1 MNNDKE
7 ENMTSDMTLEGWI
20 NDKCSNWRDHYES
33 NYQQQHDEFYRIWR
47 GIWDKSDSM
56 RESERSRLICPATQ
70 QAVESSVA
78 EIEEATFGRGKF
90 FDIKDDF
97 QDSNS
102 ADIAIIRNQLEED
115 MHFAKARSSI
125 AECLLNAAI
134 FGTGIGE
141 LILDEVV
148 ELKTASQDQPEVGLT
163 AVGVEKRERV
173 LVRVDPIMPQNFLI
187 DPLAT
192 NIDDALGVA
201 IDKMVPMHS
210 VEQGIDSGIYRDVEI
225 ESMASESE
233 LEDASKINMSDT
245 GDMVRLTKYYGL
257 VPTYLLE
264 GEDKDGEEILDL
276 PSETE
281 MSYPGLEE
289 EGEELGEEETSST
302 YTEVIVVIAN
312 GDTVLK
318 VERNPYMK
326 KDRPVVAFAW
336 DTVPFK
342 FWGRGICEKA
352 YNSQK
357 ALDTEMRARIDALA
371 LTVHP
376 MMGVDASRMP
386 RGAKLE
392 VRPGKT
398 ILTNGNPREILN
410 PMHFGQLDQV
420 TFTQAAQ
427 LQTMVQQATGAIDS
441 AGIPGSINGTSTA
454 AGISMGLGAII
465 KRHKRTLINFQESFL
480 IPFVE
485 KAACR
490 YMQFEPEL
498 YPAKDYKFV
507 ASSSLGI
514 IAREYEVTQ
523 LVQLLQTMSPES
535 PMYPML
541 VESIVDNMG
550 LANREE
556 IIMQLQNVNKPNPEE
571 QQMQQMQ
578 QQMAMEQA
586 KSSIE
591 NLKAQTAEIVTR
603 IEQNRVET
611 QLLPIEQETKRMAA
625 LAKSVGMDEFEKLV
639 KYAELEL
646 KEKELDVKEKITDSQ
661 AKMAADNNA

>member
-1 MNNDKE
+1 
-7 ENMTSDMTLEGWI
+7 
-20 NDKCSNWRDHYES
+20 
-33 NYQQQHDEFYRIWR
+33 
-47 GIWDKSDSM
+47 
-56 RESERSRLICPATQ
+56 
-70 QAVESSVA
+70 
-78 EIEEATFGRGKF
+78 
-90 FDIKDDF
+90 
-97 QDSNS
+97 
-102 ADIAIIRNQLEED
+102 
-115 MHFAKARSSI
+115 
-125 AECLLNAAI
+125 
-134 FGTGIGE
+134 
-141 LILDEVV
+141 
-148 ELKTASQDQPEVGLT
+148 
-163 AVGVEKRERV
+163 
-173 LVRVDPIMPQNFLI
+173 
-187 DPLAT
+187 
-192 NIDDALGVA
+192 
-201 IDKMVPMHS
+201 
-210 VEQGIDSGIYRDVEI
+210 
-225 ESMASESE
+225 MASESE

-257 VPTYLLE
+257 VPTYLLD
-264 GEDKDGEEILDL
+264 GEDKDGEDILDL

-289 EGEELGEEETSST
+289 GGEELGEEETSST

-571 QQMQQMQ
+571 QQMQQIHH
-578 QQMAMEQA
+578 QMEMEQA

>member
-1 MNNDKE
+1 M
-7 ENMTSDMTLEGWI
+7 
-20 NDKCSNWRDHYES
+20 WRDHYQT
-33 NYQQQHDEFYRIWR
+33 NYQEIHDEYYRIWR

-56 RESERSRLICPATQ
+56 RDSERSKLISPATQ
-70 QAVESSVA
+70 QAVESAVA

-97 QDSNS
+97 QDNNP

-125 AECLLNAAI
+125 AECLLNSAI

-141 LILDEVV
+141 LILDEVT
-148 ELKTASQDQPEVGLT
+148 ELKTASQPQPEMGLT

-173 LVRVDPIMPQNFLI
+173 LVKIDPIMPQNFLI

-192 NIDDALGVA
+192 NVDDALGVA
-201 IDKMVPMHS
+201 IEKMVSMHS
-210 VEQGIDSGIYRDVEI
+210 IQQSIDSGIYRDVEI
-225 ESMASESE
+225 ESVASDSN
-233 LEDASKINMSDT
+233 LEDASKIAMSDT
-245 GDMVRLTKYYGL
+245 QDMVKLTKYYGL
-257 VPTYLLE
+257 VPTDLLE
-264 GEDKDGEEILDL
+264 DEDMPEDDE
-276 PSETE
+276 SEVVEFPTMME
-281 MSYPGLEE
+281 DE
-289 EGEELGEEETSST
+289 EGVKTS
-302 YTEVIVVIAN
+302 YTEAIVVIAN
-312 GDTVLK
+312 DDTVLK

-326 KDRPVVAFAW
+326 KDRPIIAFSW

-376 MMGVDASRMP
+376 MMGIDASRMP

-410 PMHFGQLDQV
+410 PMSFGQLDQV
-420 TFTQAAQ
+420 TFAQAQQ
-427 LQTMVQQATGAIDS
+427 LQTMVQQSTGAIDS
-441 AGIPGSINGTSTA
+441 AGIPGSINGEATA

-465 KRHKRTLINFQESFL
+465 KRHKRTLINFQENFL

-523 LVQLLQTMSPES
+523 LVQLLQTMSPDS

-550 LANREE
+550 LANREA
-556 IIMQLQNVNKPNPEE
+556 IIQQLQNVNKPNPEQ

-578 QQMAMEQA
+578 QQMAIEQA

-591 NLKAQTAEIVTR
+591 NLKAQTAEIVSR
-603 IEQNRVET
+603 IQQNNVET
-611 QLLPIEQETKRMAA
+611 QLLPIEEETKRIAA
-625 LAKSVGMDEFEKLV
+625 LAKSVGLDEFERLV

-646 KEKELDVKEKITDSQ
+646 KEKELDVKEKISESQ
-661 AKMAADNNA
+661 VKMASDNNS

>member
-1 MNNDKE
+1 MNDNDKLNDE
-7 ENMTSDMTLEGWI
+7 TLDSWVMA
-20 NDKCSNWRDHYES
+20 KCASWKQHYES
-33 NYQQQHDEFYRIWR
+33 NYQQQHDEYYRIWR

-56 RESERSRLICPATQ
+56 RQSERSRLISPATQ

-97 QDSNS
+97 QDKENS
-102 ADIAIIRNQLEED
+102 DIAFIRNQLEED
-115 MHFAKARSSI
+115 MGFAKARSSI

-148 ELKTASQDQPEVGLT
+148 ELKTASREQPDVGLL
-163 AVGVEKRERV
+163 AVGVEKRDRV
-173 LVRVDPIMPQNFLI
+173 LVRIDPIMPQNFLI

-192 NIDDALGVA
+192 NVDDALGVA

-210 VEQGIDSGIYRDVEI
+210 VKQGIDSGIYRDVEVT
-225 ESMASESE
+225 SSPSESS
-233 LEDASKINMSDT
+233 LEDASKIMLTDN

-257 VPTYLLE
+257 APTHLLE
-264 GEDKDGEEILDL
+264 GKDSENEDALDL
-276 PSETE
+276 PSEE
-281 MSYPGLEE
+281 GNPIINELEADDSY
-289 EGEELGEEETSST
+289 

-312 GDTVLK
+312 EDTILK

-357 ALDTEMRARIDALA
+357 ALDTELRARIDALA

-420 TFTQAAQ
+420 SFAQAAQ
-427 LQTMVQQATGAIDS
+427 LQTMVQQSTGAIDS

-465 KRHKRTLINFQESFL
+465 KRHKRTLINFQENFL
-480 IPFVE
+480 IPFVS

-498 YPAKDYKFV
+498 YPAKDYKFI

-523 LVQLLQTMSPES
+523 LVQLLQTMSPDS

-541 VESIVDNMG
+541 IESIVDNMG

-556 IIMQLQNVNKPNPEE
+556 IIAQLKDANKPNPEE
-571 QQMQQMQ
+571 QQMQEIHHQME
-578 QQMAMEQA
+578 MEQA
-586 KSSIE
+586 KATINNMNIQS
-591 NLKAQTAEIVTR
+591 AEIQSR
-603 IEQNRVET
+603 IDQNRVET
-611 QLLPIEQETKRMAA
+611 QLLPIEQETKRISA
-625 LAKSVGMDEFEKLV
+625 LAKTMGTEDFEKLV
-639 KYAELEL
+639 KFAELEL
-646 KEKELDVKEKITDSQ
+646 KEMSIDSKEEIS
-661 AKMAADNNA
+661 KMQLIMARENNHN

>member
-1 MNNDKE
+1 MNN
-7 ENMTSDMTLEGWI
+7 ENEMYTKMSLKDWVG
-20 NDKCSNWRDHYES
+20 DKCMMWRDHYQS
-33 NYQQQHDEFYRIWR
+33 NYQETHDEYYRIWR

-56 RESERSRLICPATQ
+56 RESERSKLISPATQ
-70 QAVESSVA
+70 QAVESAVA

-97 QDSNS
+97 QDNNP
-102 ADIAIIRNQLEED
+102 ADVAIIRNQLEED

-125 AECLLNAAI
+125 AECLLNSAI
-134 FGTGIGE
+134 FGNGIGE
-141 LILDEVV
+141 LILDEVT
-148 ELKTASQDQPEVGLT
+148 ELKTASQPQPEMGLT

-173 LVRVDPIMPQNFLI
+173 LIKIDPIMPQNFLI

-192 NIDDALGVA
+192 NVDDALGVA
-201 IDKMVPMHS
+201 IEKMVPMHS
-210 VEQGIDSGIYRDVEI
+210 VQQGIDSGIYRDVEI
-225 ESMASESE
+225 ESIASDSN
-233 LEDASKINMSDT
+233 LEDASKITMSDT
-245 GDMVRLTKYYGL
+245 QDMVKLTKYYGL
-257 VPTYLLE
+257 VPTDLLE
-264 GEDKDGEEILDL
+264 DEDM
-276 PSETE
+276 TE
-281 MSYPGLEE
+281 DDESKVVDFPTMMDDE
-289 EGEELGEEETSST
+289 EGVKTS
-302 YTEVIVVIAN
+302 YTEAIVVIAN
-312 GDTVLK
+312 DDTVLK

-326 KDRPVVAFAW
+326 KDRPIIAFSW

-420 TFTQAAQ
+420 TFAQAQQ
-427 LQTMVQQATGAIDS
+427 LQTMVQQSTGAIDS
-441 AGIPGSINGTSTA
+441 AGIPGSINGEATA

-465 KRHKRTLINFQESFL
+465 KRHKRTLINFQENFL

-523 LVQLLQTMSPES
+523 LVQLLQTMSPDS

-550 LANREE
+550 LANREA
-556 IIMQLQNVNKPNPEE
+556 IIQQLQNVNKPNPEE

-591 NLKAQTAEIVTR
+591 NLKAQTAEIISR
-603 IEQNRVET
+603 IQQNNVET
-611 QLLPIEQETKRMAA
+611 QLLPIEEETKRIAA
-625 LAKSVGMDEFEKLV
+625 LAKSVGLDEFEKLV

-646 KEKELDVKEKITDSQ
+646 KEKELDVKEKISESQ
-661 AKMAADNNA
+661 VKMASDNNS

>member
-1 MNNDKE
+1 MNNDNEMYTK
-7 ENMTSDMTLEGWI
+7 MSLKDWI
-20 NDKCSNWRDHYES
+20 SDKCMMWRDHYQS
-33 NYQQQHDEFYRIWR
+33 NYQEKHDEYYRIWR

-56 RESERSRLICPATQ
+56 RESERSRLISPATQ
-70 QAVESSVA
+70 QAVESAVA

-97 QDSNS
+97 QDNNP
-102 ADIAIIRNQLEED
+102 ADVAIIRNQLEED

-125 AECLLNAAI
+125 AECLLNSAI
-134 FGTGIGE
+134 FGNGIGE
-141 LILDEVV
+141 LILDEMT
-148 ELKTASQDQPEVGLT
+148 ELKTTSQPQPEMGLT
-163 AVGVEKRERV
+163 AVGVEKKERV
-173 LVRVDPIMPQNFLI
+173 IVRIDPIMPQNFLI

-192 NIDDALGVA
+192 NVDDALGVA
-201 IDKMVPMHS
+201 IEKMVSMHS
-210 VEQGIDSGIYRDVEI
+210 IQQGIDSGIYRDVEI
-225 ESMASESE
+225 ESITSDSD
-233 LEDASKINMSDT
+233 LEDASKVSMLDT
-245 GDMVRLTKYYGL
+245 HDMIKVTKDYGL
-257 VPTYLLE
+257 VPTDLLE
-264 GEDKDGEEILDL
+264 DEDMPEADENEVVEFPTMIED
-276 PSETE
+276 
-281 MSYPGLEE
+281 E
-289 EGEELGEEETSST
+289 EGNKTT
-302 YTEVIVVIAN
+302 YTEAIVVIAN
-312 GDTVLK
+312 DDTVLK

-326 KDRPVVAFAW
+326 KDRPVIAFSW

-376 MMGVDASRMP
+376 MMGIDASRMP
-386 RGAKLE
+386 RGAKLD

-398 ILTNGNPREILN
+398 ILTNGNPKEVLT
-410 PMHFGQLDQV
+410 PMNFGQLDQV
-420 TFTQAAQ
+420 TFSQASQ
-427 LQTMVQQATGAIDS
+427 LQTMIQQATGAIDS
-441 AGIPGSINGTSTA
+441 AGIPGSINGESTA

-465 KRHKRTLINFQESFL
+465 KRHKRTLINFQENFL
-480 IPFVE
+480 IPLVE

-550 LANREE
+550 LANREA
-556 IIMQLQNVNKPNPEE
+556 IIAQLRQVNQPNPEQ

-578 QQMAMEQA
+578 QQMAIEQA

-591 NLKAQTAEIVTR
+591 NLKAQTAEIVSR
-603 IEQNRVET
+603 IQQNNVET
-611 QLLPIEQETKRMAA
+611 QLLPIEEETKRIAA
-625 LAKSVGMDEFEKLV
+625 LAKSVGLDEFEKLV

-646 KEKELDVKEKITDSQ
+646 KEKELDVKEKISKSQ
-661 AKMAADNNA
+661 VKMASDNNS

>member
-1 MNNDKE
+1 MNDNDKLNDE
-7 ENMTSDMTLEGWI
+7 TLDSWVMAKCTSW
-20 NDKCSNWRDHYES
+20 KQHYES
-33 NYQQQHDEFYRIWR
+33 NYQQQHDEYYRIWR

-56 RESERSRLICPATQ
+56 RESERSRLISPATQ

-97 QDSNS
+97 QDKENS
-102 ADIAIIRNQLEED
+102 DIAFIRNQLEED
-115 MHFAKARSSI
+115 MGFAKARSSI

-148 ELKTASQDQPEVGLT
+148 ELKTASREQPDVGLL
-163 AVGVEKRERV
+163 AVGVEKRDRV
-173 LVRVDPIMPQNFLI
+173 LVRIDPIMPQNFLI

-192 NIDDALGVA
+192 NVDDALGVA

-210 VEQGIDSGIYRDVEI
+210 VKQGIDSGIYRDVEVT
-225 ESMASESE
+225 SSPSESS
-233 LEDASKINMSDT
+233 LEDASKIMLTDN

-257 VPTYLLE
+257 APTHLLE
-264 GEDKDGEEILDL
+264 GKDSENEDALDL
-276 PSETE
+276 PSEE
-281 MSYPGLEE
+281 GNPIINELEADDSY
-289 EGEELGEEETSST
+289 

-312 GDTVLK
+312 EDTILK

-357 ALDTEMRARIDALA
+357 ALDTELRARIDALA

-420 TFTQAAQ
+420 SFAQAAQ
-427 LQTMVQQATGAIDS
+427 LQTMVQQSTGAIDS

-465 KRHKRTLINFQESFL
+465 KRHKRTLINFQENFL
-480 IPFVE
+480 IPFVS

-498 YPAKDYKFV
+498 YPAKDYKFI

-523 LVQLLQTMSPES
+523 LVQLLQTMSPDS

-541 VESIVDNMG
+541 IESIVDNMG

-556 IIMQLQNVNKPNPEE
+556 IIAQLKDANKPNPEE
-571 QQMQQMQ
+571 QQMQQIHH
-578 QQMAMEQA
+578 QMEMEQA
-586 KSSIE
+586 KATINNMNIQS
-591 NLKAQTAEIVTR
+591 AEIQSR
-603 IEQNRVET
+603 IDQNRVET
-611 QLLPIEQETKRMAA
+611 QLLPIEQETKRISA
-625 LAKSVGMDEFEKLV
+625 LAKTMGTEDFEKLV
-639 KYAELEL
+639 KFAELEL
-646 KEKELDVKEKITDSQ
+646 KEMSIDSKEEIS
-661 AKMAADNNA
+661 KMQLIMARENNHN

>member
-1 MNNDKE
+1 MNDNDKLNDE
-7 ENMTSDMTLEGWI
+7 TLDSWVMA
-20 NDKCSNWRDHYES
+20 KCASWKQHYES
-33 NYQQQHDEFYRIWR
+33 NYQQQHDEYYRIWR

-56 RESERSRLICPATQ
+56 RQSERSRLISPATQ

-97 QDSNS
+97 QDKENS
-102 ADIAIIRNQLEED
+102 DIAFIRNQLEED
-115 MHFAKARSSI
+115 MGFAKARSSI

-148 ELKTASQDQPEVGLT
+148 ELKTASREQPDVGLL
-163 AVGVEKRERV
+163 AVGVEKRDRV
-173 LVRVDPIMPQNFLI
+173 LVRIDPIMPQNFLI

-192 NIDDALGVA
+192 NVDDALGVA

-210 VEQGIDSGIYRDVEI
+210 VKQGIDSGIYRDVEVT
-225 ESMASESE
+225 SSPSESS
-233 LEDASKINMSDT
+233 LEDASKIMLTDN

-257 VPTYLLE
+257 APTHLLE
-264 GEDKDGEEILDL
+264 GKDSENEDALDL
-276 PSETE
+276 PSEE
-281 MSYPGLEE
+281 GNPIINELEADDSY
-289 EGEELGEEETSST
+289 

-312 GDTVLK
+312 EDTILK

-357 ALDTEMRARIDALA
+357 ALDTELRARIDALA

-420 TFTQAAQ
+420 SFAQAAQ
-427 LQTMVQQATGAIDS
+427 LQTMVQQSTGAIDS

-465 KRHKRTLINFQESFL
+465 KRHKRTLINFQENFL
-480 IPFVE
+480 IPFVS

-498 YPAKDYKFV
+498 YPAKDYKFI

-523 LVQLLQTMSPES
+523 LVQLLQTMSPDS

-541 VESIVDNMG
+541 IESIVDNMG

-556 IIMQLQNVNKPNPEE
+556 IIAQLKDANKPNPEE
-571 QQMQQMQ
+571 QQMQQIHH
-578 QQMAMEQA
+578 QMEMEQA
-586 KSSIE
+586 KATINNINIQS
-591 NLKAQTAEIVTR
+591 AEIQSR
-603 IEQNRVET
+603 IDQNRVET
-611 QLLPIEQETKRMAA
+611 QLLPIEQETKRISA
-625 LAKSVGMDEFEKLV
+625 LAKTMGTEDFEKLV
-639 KYAELEL
+639 KFAELEL
-646 KEKELDVKEKITDSQ
+646 KEMSIDSKEEIS
-661 AKMAADNNA
+661 KMQLIMARENNHN

>member
-1 MNNDKE
+1 MNN
-7 ENMTSDMTLEGWI
+7 ENEIYTKMSLKDWI
-20 NDKCSNWRDHYES
+20 GDKCMMWRDHYQT
-33 NYQQQHDEFYRIWR
+33 NYQEIHDEYYRIWR

-56 RESERSRLICPATQ
+56 RDSERSKLISPATQ
-70 QAVESSVA
+70 QAVESAVA

-97 QDSNS
+97 QDNNP

-125 AECLLNAAI
+125 AECLLNSAI

-141 LILDEVV
+141 LILDEVT
-148 ELKTASQDQPEVGLT
+148 ELKTASQPQPEMGLT

-173 LVRVDPIMPQNFLI
+173 LVKIDPIMPQNFLI

-192 NIDDALGVA
+192 NVDDALGVA
-201 IDKMVPMHS
+201 IEKMVSMHS
-210 VEQGIDSGIYRDVEI
+210 IQQSIDSGIYRDVEI
-225 ESMASESE
+225 ESVASDSN
-233 LEDASKINMSDT
+233 LEDASKIAMSDT
-245 GDMVRLTKYYGL
+245 QDMVKLTKYYGL
-257 VPTYLLE
+257 VPTDLLE
-264 GEDKDGEEILDL
+264 DEDMLEDDE
-276 PSETE
+276 SEVVEFPTMME
-281 MSYPGLEE
+281 DE
-289 EGEELGEEETSST
+289 EGVKTS
-302 YTEVIVVIAN
+302 YTEAIVVIAN
-312 GDTVLK
+312 DDTVLK

-326 KDRPVVAFAW
+326 KDRPIIAFSW

-376 MMGVDASRMP
+376 MMGIDASRMP

-410 PMHFGQLDQV
+410 PMSFGQLDQV
-420 TFTQAAQ
+420 TFAQAQQ
-427 LQTMVQQATGAIDS
+427 LQTMVQQSTGAIDS
-441 AGIPGSINGTSTA
+441 AGIPGSINGEATA

-465 KRHKRTLINFQESFL
+465 KRHKRTLINFQENFL

-523 LVQLLQTMSPES
+523 LVQLLQTMSPDS

-550 LANREE
+550 LANREA
-556 IIMQLQNVNKPNPEE
+556 IIQQLQNVNKPNPEQ

-578 QQMAMEQA
+578 QQMAIEQA

-591 NLKAQTAEIVTR
+591 NLKAQTAEIVSR
-603 IEQNRVET
+603 IQQNNVET
-611 QLLPIEQETKRMAA
+611 QLLPIEEETKRIAA
-625 LAKSVGMDEFEKLV
+625 LAKSVGLDEFERLV

-646 KEKELDVKEKITDSQ
+646 KEKELDVKEKISESQ
-661 AKMAADNNA
+661 VKMASDNNS